1 MPGMATLVLLDGHSL
16 AYRAFYAL
24 PTDLATKAG
33 TVTNAVFGFTSMLV
47 KLLSDEKPE
56 YLAVAFDAPVR
67 TFRYDLDPEYK
78 AGRKETPDLFAS
90 QMPLIREV
98 LETMQVP
105 QLCVEGVEADDVI
118 ATLATRGAAEGLD
131 VIVVTGD
138 RDAFQLIEDPHI
150 KVLYNRRGVS
160 DYVLYDEA
168 GIAER
173 YLGVT
178 ARQYPQ
184 YAALRGDSSDN
195 LPGVPGI
202 GEKTAA
208 ALIVKYGDLDAVFEH
223 LDELPPRQRQNL
235 GEHKDRVLLNRTMTY
250 LRRDLELDFT
260 PGDLRQGP
268 WDPEAVR
275 TLFNQLEFRSLFA
288 RLPMA
293 MGESAPPAETDTME
307 CVVANL
313 GDVDEAARFLAGV
326 QAAGNRYVLEPR
338 FSGPV
343 GRSDLLGLAVASAD
357 SSATYLPA
365 HVLEAPAVVDAL
377 AALLGPG
384 GPPLVAHRVKELT
397 HGLRR
402 LPGAKRNSAIDVRT
416 LDLDTV
422 IAAYLLDPAEN
433 DYDLP
438 VLARRYLSLD
448 VSAGTAAGEGQL
460 DLDGNSGVEEA
471 GRRAAAVHRLAAAL
485 EEGMEARELTELYRT
500 VERPL
505 VRVLARMEE
514 AGVRVDVEFLREL
527 SIELTKECGELE
539 ARIHA
544 AAGERFA
551 VNSVP
556 QLRRILFE
564 KLGLTPVKKTK
575 TGPSTDADSL
585 QKMAADHPIVEEL
598 LRYREVEKLRNT
610 YADSLP
616 PLVGEDG
623 RIHGILNQT
632 VATTGRI
639 SSDSPNLQNIP
650 LRTPGGREFRRAFIP
665 AEGCELLMADYSQI
679 ELRLLAHLAHDPGL
693 IEAFRRDAD
702 VHTTTAAKVFGV
714 AEEAVA
720 PFQRRFAKVVNYGL
734 AYGME
739 AYGLGQRMD
748 IPTDQA
754 KEILDAYFASF
765 PNVKSFMESTVKEA
779 RSRGYTTT
787 LMGRRRLLPEL
798 SSDNFRIRQ
807 MGERMAQNAPVQG
820 GAADIFK
827 LAMVNL
833 DAELEERVM
842 RSRMVMTVHDE
853 VVLEVPHDEH
863 DDAVDLVKRVME
875 SVVSLEVPLKV
886 DMASGSTWADA
897 KG

>member
-1 MPGMATLVLLDGHSL
+1 MATLVLLDGHSL

-47 KLLSDEKPE
+47 KLMSEEKPE
-56 YLAVAFDAPVR
+56 YLAVAFDAPAR

-78 AGRKETPDLFAS
+78 AGRKETPQLFAS

-98 LETMQVP
+98 LETMEVP

-118 ATLATRGAAEGLD
+118 ATLATQAAAEGLD

-184 YAALRGDSSDN
+184 YAALRGDNSDN

-208 ALIVKYGDLDAVFEH
+208 ALIVKYGDLDSVFEH
-223 LDELPPRQRQNL
+223 LDELPPKQRQNL
-235 GEHKDRVLLNRTMTY
+235 TEHQERVLLNRTMTW
-250 LRRDLELDFT
+250 LRRDVELEFA
-260 PGDLRQGP
+260 PSDLRQGA
-268 WDPEAVR
+268 WDPEKVR

-293 MGESAPPAETDTME
+293 MGEAAPPAETDRLE
-307 CVVANL
+307 CVVASL
-313 GDVDEAARFLAGV
+313 GDPEEAARFLGEVASG
-326 QAAGNRYVLEPR
+326 GKRYVLEPR
-338 FSGPV
+338 FSATLGK
-343 GRSDLLGLAVASAD
+343 SDLLGLAVAVDDA
-357 SSATYLPA
+357 SATYLPA
-365 HVLEAPAVVDAL
+365 HVLEATVVVDAL
-377 AALLGPG
+377 AALLGSG
-384 GPPLVAHRVKELT
+384 GPPLVAHRVKDLT

-402 LPGAKRNSAIDVRT
+402 LPRGHRIDVRT
-416 LDLDTV
+416 LDLDSA
-422 IAAYLLDPAEN
+422 IAAYLLDPAETA
-433 DYDLP
+433 YELP
-438 VLARRYLSLD
+438 ELARRYLQLD
-448 VSAGTAAGEGQL
+448 VAAGTAAEEGQL
-460 DLDGNSGVEEA
+460 DLDGSSGVEEA
-471 GRRAAAVHRLAAAL
+471 GRRAAAVHRLAVAL
-485 EEGMEARELTELYRT
+485 EEGMAARELTELYQT
-500 VERPL
+500 IERPL

-514 AGVRVDVEFLREL
+514 AGVGVDLDFLREL
-527 SIELTKECGELE
+527 SVELTKECGELE
-539 ARIHA
+539 ARIYA
-544 AAGERFA
+544 AAGERFQ

-616 PLVGEDG
+616 PLVGPDG
-623 RIHGILNQT
+623 RIHGVFNQT

-639 SSDSPNLQNIP
+639 SSESPNLQNIP
-650 LRTPGGREFRRAFIP
+650 LRTPAGREFRRAFIP
-665 AEGCELLMADYSQI
+665 AEGCELLTADYSQI
-679 ELRLLAHLAHDPGL
+679 ELRLLAHLARDPGL
-693 IEAFRRDAD
+693 IEAFQRDAD
-702 VHTTTAAKVFGV
+702 VHTTTAARVFGV
-714 AEEAVA
+714 SEEEVA

-827 LAMVNL
+827 LAMVNV
-833 DAELEERVM
+833 DAELEERAM
-842 RSRMVMTVHDE
+842 GSRMVLTVHDE
-853 VVLEVPHDEH
+853 VVLEVPLEEH
-863 DDAVDLVKRVME
+863 AAAVELVRRVME
-875 SVVSLEVPLKV
+875 SAVTLDVPLKV
-886 DMASGSTWADA
+886 DIATGSTWADA

>member
-1 MPGMATLVLLDGHSL
+1 
-16 AYRAFYAL
+16 
-24 PTDLATKAG
+24 
-33 TVTNAVFGFTSMLV
+33 MLV

-56 YLAVAFDAPVR
+56 YLAVAFDAPAR

-98 LETMQVP
+98 LETMRVP

-118 ATLATRGAAEGLD
+118 ATLATQAAAEGMD

-160 DYVLYDEA
+160 DYVLYDEK

-184 YAALRGDSSDN
+184 YAALRGDHSDN

-208 ALIVKYGDLDAVFEH
+208 SLIVKYGDLDSVFEH
-223 LDELPPRQRQNL
+223 LDELPPKQRQNL
-235 GEHKDRVLLNRTMTY
+235 GEHKERVLLNRTMTY
-250 LRRDLELDFT
+250 LRRDVELEFA
-260 PGDLRQGP
+260 PSQLRQGA

-293 MGESAPPAETDTME
+293 MGEAAPPPETDTFE
-307 CVVANL
+307 CVVASL
-313 GDVDEAARFLAGV
+313 AEPAEAVRFLQEV
-326 QAAGNRYVLEPR
+326 NAAGKGYVIEPR
-338 FSGPV
+338 FAAAL
-343 GRSDLLGLAVASAD
+343 GRSDLLGLAVAVDD

-365 HVLEAPAVVDAL
+365 HVLETPAVVAAL
-377 AALLGPG
+377 ADLLGAG
-384 GPPLVAHRVKELT
+384 GPPLIVHRAKELT

-402 LPGAKRNSAIDVRT
+402 LPDSDIDIRT
-416 LDLDTV
+416 LDLDTAV
-422 IAAYLLDPAEN
+422 GAYLLDPAEST
-433 DYDLP
+433 YELP
-438 VLARRYLSLD
+438 DLARRYLQLE
-448 VSAGTAAGEGQL
+448 VTAGTAAAEGQL
-460 DLDGNSGVEEA
+460 DLDGSSGVEES
-471 GRRAAAVHRLAAAL
+471 GRRAAAVRRLAVAL
-485 EEGMEARELTELYRT
+485 EDGMAARELTELYRV

-514 AGVRVDVEFLREL
+514 IGVRVDLEFLREL
-527 SIELTKECGELE
+527 SVELTKECGELE
-539 ARIHA
+539 AKIHA
-544 AAGERFA
+544 CAGERFN
-551 VNSVP
+551 VNSTP
-556 QLRRILFE
+556 QLRTILFE
-564 KLGLTPVKKTK
+564 KLGLVPVKKTK

-585 QKMAADHPIVEEL
+585 QKMADKHPIVEDL

-610 YADSLP
+610 YADALP
-616 PLVGEDG
+616 PLVGPDG
-623 RIHGILNQT
+623 RIHSVLNQT
-632 VATTGRI
+632 VASTGRI
-639 SSDSPNLQNIP
+639 SAESPNLQNIP

-665 AEGCELLMADYSQI
+665 AEGCELLVADYSQI
-679 ELRLLAHLAHDPGL
+679 ELRLLAHLAKDPGL
-693 IEAFRRDAD
+693 IDAFQRDAD
-702 VHTTTAAKVFGV
+702 VHATTASKVFGV
-714 AEEAVA
+714 PEEEVA
-720 PFQRRFAKVVNYGL
+720 PFQRRFAKVVNFGL

-739 AYGLGQRMD
+739 AYGLAQRMD

-765 PNVKSFMESTVKEA
+765 PNVRSFMESTVKEA
-779 RSRGYTTT
+779 RARGYTTT

-798 SSDNFRIRQ
+798 ASDNFRIRQ

-820 GAADIFK
+820 GAADVFK

-833 DAELEERVM
+833 DTELEKRSM
-842 RSRMVMTVHDE
+842 GSRMVLTVHDE
-853 VVLEVPHDEH
+853 VVLEVPLEEHDE
-863 DDAVDLVKRVME
+863 AVALVRDVME
-875 SVVSLEVPLKV
+875 SVWLLDVPLKV
-886 DMASGSTWADA
+886 EIATGATWADA

>member
-1 MPGMATLVLLDGHSL
+1 MATLVLLDGHSL

-47 KLLSDEKPE
+47 KLLADEKPD

-118 ATLATRGAAEGLD
+118 ATLATQAAAEGID

-184 YAALRGDSSDN
+184 YAALRGDNSDN

-208 ALIVKYGDLDAVFEH
+208 SLIVKYGDLDAVFEH
-223 LDELPPRQRQNL
+223 LDELPPKQRQNL

-250 LRRDLELDFT
+250 LRRDVELEFA
-260 PGDLRQGP
+260 PADLRQGP

-288 RLPMA
+288 RLPLA
-293 MGESAPPAETDTME
+293 MGESAPPPEADRLE

-313 GDVDEAARFLAGV
+313 GEPAEAAQFLAGV
-326 QAAGNRYVLEPR
+326 AAAGKRFVLEPR
-338 FSGPV
+338 FSSTF
-343 GRSDLLGLAVASAD
+343 GRSDLLGLAVSVDD

-365 HVLEAPAVVDAL
+365 HVLEAPVVVEAL
-377 AALLGPG
+377 AALLGAG
-384 GPPLVAHRVKELT
+384 GPPLVAHRAKELT

-402 LPGAKRNSAIDVRT
+402 LPGAGGNRDSGIDVRT
-416 LDLDTV
+416 LDVDTAV
-422 IAAYLLDPAEN
+422 AAYLLDPAEEK
-433 DYDLP
+433 YDLP
-438 VLARRYLSLD
+438 ELARRYLSLD
-448 VSAGTAAGEGQL
+448 VGAGTTTEEGQL
-460 DLDGNSGVEEA
+460 DLDGSSGVEEA
-471 GRRAAAVHRLAAAL
+471 GRRAAAVLRLAVAL
-485 EEGMEARELTELYRT
+485 EEGMAARELTELYQT
-500 VERPL
+500 IERPL

-514 AGVRVDVEFLREL
+514 AGVRIDLEFLREL

-544 AAGERFA
+544 AAGERFN
-551 VNSVP
+551 VNSPP
-556 QLRRILFE
+556 QLGKILFD
-564 KLGLTPVKKTK
+564 KLGLTPVKKTR
-575 TGPSTDADSL
+575 TGQPSTDADSL
-585 QKMAADHPIVEEL
+585 QKMAADHPVVEEI
-598 LRYREVEKLRNT
+598 LRYREVEKLRGT
-610 YADSLP
+610 YADALP
-616 PLVGEDG
+616 PLVGPDG
-623 RIHGILNQT
+623 RIHGVFNQT

-639 SSDSPNLQNIP
+639 SSETPNLQNIP

-665 AEGCELLMADYSQI
+665 ADGCELLMADYSQI

-693 IEAFRRDAD
+693 IEAFQRDAD

-714 AEEAVA
+714 AEEDVA
-720 PFQRRFAKVVNYGL
+720 PFHRRFAKVVNYGL

-754 KEILDAYFASF
+754 REILDAYFASF

-779 RSRGYTTT
+779 RSRGYTAT

-833 DAELEERVM
+833 DAELESRAM
-842 RSRMVMTVHDE
+842 RSRMVLTVHDE
-853 VVLEVPHDEH
+853 VVLEVPFEEH
-863 DDAVDLVKRVME
+863 DAAVELVRSVME

-886 DMASGSTWADA
+886 DIAYGATWADA

>member
-56 YLAVAFDAPVR
+56 YVAVAFDAPAR

-78 AGRKETPDLFAS
+78 AGRKETPDLFAA

-118 ATLATRGAAEGLD
+118 ATLATQAAAEGVD

-184 YAALRGDSSDN
+184 YAALRGDNSDN

-208 ALIVKYGDLDAVFEH
+208 SLIVRYGDLDRVFEH
-223 LDELPPRQRQNL
+223 LDELPPKQRQNL

-250 LRRDLELDFT
+250 LRRDVELDFAPT
-260 PGDLRQGP
+260 DLRQGP

-293 MGESAPPAETDTME
+293 MGESAPPPETDKFE

-313 GDVDEAARFLAGV
+313 GDPEEAARYLAGV
-326 QAAGNRYVLEPR
+326 ASGGRRYVLEPR
-338 FSGPV
+338 FSGPP
-343 GRSDLLGLAVASAD
+343 GRSDLLGLAVALDD
-357 SSATYLPA
+357 SSATYLPT
-365 HVLEAPAVVDAL
+365 HVLEAPVVVDAL
-377 AALLGPG
+377 AGLLGPG
-384 GPPLVAHRVKELT
+384 GPPLVAHQVKELT

-402 LPGAKRNSAIDVRT
+402 LPGGRKIDPRT

-422 IAAYLLDPAEN
+422 IAAYLLDPAEK
-433 DYDLP
+433 DYKLP
-438 VLARRYLSLD
+438 DLARRYLSLD
-448 VSAGTAAGEGQL
+448 LAAGTPAEEGQL
-460 DLDGNSGVEEA
+460 DLDGSSGVEET
-471 GRRAAAVHRLAAAL
+471 GRRAAAVHRLAVAL
-485 EEGMEARELTELYRT
+485 EEGMAARELTELYQT

-505 VRVLARMEE
+505 VRVLTRMEE
-514 AGVRVDVEFLREL
+514 AGVRVDLEFLREL
-527 SIELTKECGELE
+527 SVELTKECGELE

-544 AAGERFA
+544 AAGERFTI
-551 VNSVP
+551 NSVP
-556 QLRRILFE
+556 QLRKILFE
-564 KLGLTPVKKTK
+564 KLGLTPVKRTK

-598 LRYREVEKLRNT
+598 LRYREVEKLRSI
-610 YADSLP
+610 YADALP
-616 PLVGEDG
+616 PLAGPDG
-623 RIHGILNQT
+623 RIHAILNQT
-632 VATTGRI
+632 EATTGRI
-639 SSDSPNLQNIP
+639 SSESPNLQNIP
-650 LRTPGGREFRRAFIP
+650 LRTASGREFRRAFIP
-665 AEGCELLMADYSQI
+665 AEGCELLVADYSQI
-679 ELRLLAHLAHDPGL
+679 ELRLLAHLAKDPGL

-702 VHTTTAAKVFGV
+702 VHATTAAKVFGV
-714 AEEAVA
+714 PEEEVA

-754 KEILDAYFASF
+754 REILDAYFASF

-833 DAELEERVM
+833 DAELEQRSM
-842 RSRMVMTVHDE
+842 RSRMVLTVHDE
-853 VVLEVPHDEH
+853 VVLEVPLDEH
-863 DDAVDLVKRVME
+863 DAAVELVRRVME
-875 SVVSLEVPLKV
+875 SVVTLEVPLRV
-886 DMASGSTWADA
+886 DIAYGPTWADA

>member
-1 MPGMATLVLLDGHSL
+1 MATIVLLDGHSL

-47 KLLSDEKPE
+47 KLLADEKPE

-78 AGRKETPDLFAS
+78 AGRKETPDLFAA

-118 ATLATRGAAEGLD
+118 ATLATRAAAEGID

-184 YAALRGDSSDN
+184 YAALRGDNSDN

-208 ALIVKYGDLDAVFEH
+208 ALIVKYGDLDGVLDH
-223 LDELPPRQRQNL
+223 LDELPPKQRQNL
-235 GEHKDRVLLNRTMTY
+235 GEHKDRVLLNRTMTW
-250 LRRDLELDFT
+250 LRRDVELEYAPT
-260 PGDLRQGP
+260 DLRQGP

-293 MGESAPPAETDTME
+293 MGEAAPPPETDALE
-307 CVVANL
+307 CDVTTL
-313 GDVDEAARFLAGV
+313 GDADQAARFLGEV
-326 QAAGNRYVLEPR
+326 LAAGERYVLEAR
-338 FSGPV
+338 FSGAV
-343 GRSDLLGLAVASAD
+343 GRSELLGLAVARD
-357 SSATYLPA
+357 DATAAYLPA
-365 HVLEAPAVVDAL
+365 HVLEAPAVVAAL
-377 AALLGPG
+377 AGLVGPG
-384 GPPLVAHRVKELT
+384 GPPLVTHRGKELM

-402 LPGAKRNSAIDVRT
+402 LPGAKGDGGSVIDVRT
-416 LDLDTV
+416 LDLDTAV
-422 IAAYLLDPAEN
+422 GAYLLDPAEAH
-433 DYDLP
+433 YELP
-438 VLARRYLSLD
+438 ELARRYLSLD
-448 VSAGTAAGEGQL
+448 VAAGTAAAEGTL
-460 DLDGNSGVEEA
+460 DLDGSSGVEEA
-471 GRRAAAVHRLAAAL
+471 GRRAAAVHRLAAAV
-485 EEGMEARELTELYRT
+485 EEGMEARELTEVYRT

-514 AGVRVDVEFLREL
+514 AGVRVDLEFLKEL
-527 SIELTKECGELE
+527 SVELTKECGELE
-539 ARIHA
+539 TRIHA

-556 QLRRILFE
+556 QLRKILFE

-585 QKMAADHPIVEEL
+585 QKMAADHPIVEDL

-610 YADSLP
+610 YADALP
-616 PLVGEDG
+616 PLVGPDG
-623 RIHGILNQT
+623 RIHSVLNQT

-639 SSDSPNLQNIP
+639 SAESPNLQNIP

-665 AEGCELLMADYSQI
+665 AEGCELLVADYSQI
-679 ELRLLAHLAHDPGL
+679 ELRLLAHLAKDPGL

-702 VHTTTAAKVFGV
+702 VHATTASKVFGV
-714 AEEAVA
+714 PEAEVA
-720 PFQRRFAKVVNYGL
+720 PFQRRFAKVVNFGL

-739 AYGLGQRMD
+739 AYGLAQRMD
-748 IPTDQA
+748 IATDQA

-779 RSRGYTTT
+779 RARGYTTT

-833 DAELEERVM
+833 DAELEGRGM
-842 RSRMVMTVHDE
+842 RSRMVLTVHDE
-853 VVLEVPHDEH
+853 VVLEVPTEEH
-863 DDAVDLVKRVME
+863 ETALEVVRRVME
-875 SVVSLEVPLKV
+875 SVWPLDVPLKV
-886 DMASGSTWADA
+886 EMATGMTWADT
-897 KG
+897 KD

>member
-1 MPGMATLVLLDGHSL
+1 MATLVLLDGHSL

-56 YLAVAFDAPVR
+56 YLAVAFDAPAR

-78 AGRKETPDLFAS
+78 AGRKETPDLFAA

-118 ATLATRGAAEGLD
+118 ATLATRAAAEGID

-184 YAALRGDSSDN
+184 YAALRGDNSDN

-208 ALIVKYGDLDAVFEH
+208 ALIVKYGDLDAVFDH
-223 LDELPPRQRQNL
+223 LDELPPKQRQNL
-235 GEHKDRVLLNRTMTY
+235 GEHQDRVLLNRTMTY
-250 LRRDLELDFT
+250 LRRDVELEFE
-260 PGDLRQGP
+260 PIDLRQGA

-293 MGESAPPAETDTME
+293 MGESAPPPETDRLE

-313 GDVDEAARFLAGV
+313 GEVDEAAAFLAEV
-326 QAAGNRYVLEPR
+326 KAAGARYALEPR
-338 FSGPV
+338 FAGVP
-343 GRSDLLGLAVASAD
+343 GRSELLGLAVARSEDA
-357 SSATYLPA
+357 ATYLPA
-365 HVLEAPAVVDAL
+365 HVLDAPTVVEAL
-377 AALLGPG
+377 AQLLAAE
-384 GPPLVAHRVKELT
+384 GPPLVGHRVKELT

-402 LPGAKRNSAIDVRT
+402 LPGAKGNGHGAVDVRT
-416 LDLDTV
+416 LDVDTAV
-422 IAAYLLDPAEN
+422 AAYLLDPADTTYE
-433 DYDLP
+433 LP
-438 VLARRYLSLD
+438 ELARRYLSLD
-448 VSAGTAAGEGQL
+448 VAAGTAAEEGQL
-460 DLDGNSGVEEA
+460 DLDGSSGVEEA
-471 GRRAAAVHRLAAAL
+471 GRRAAAVHRLAIAL
-485 EEGMEARELTELYRT
+485 EDGLAARELTELYRT

-514 AGVRVDVEFLREL
+514 AGVRVDLDFLRDL
-527 SIELTKECGELE
+527 SVELTKECGELE
-539 ARIHA
+539 SRIHA

-610 YADSLP
+610 YADALP
-616 PLVGEDG
+616 PLVGPDG
-623 RIHGILNQT
+623 RIHSVLNQT

-639 SSDSPNLQNIP
+639 SAESPNLQNIP

-665 AEGCELLMADYSQI
+665 ADGCELLVADYSQI
-679 ELRLLAHLAHDPGL
+679 ELRLLAHLAKDPGL

-702 VHTTTAAKVFGV
+702 VHATTASKVFGV
-714 AEEAVA
+714 PEAEVA
-720 PFQRRFAKVVNYGL
+720 PFQRRFAKVVNFGL

-739 AYGLGQRMD
+739 AYGLAQRMD
-748 IPTDQA
+748 IPTEQA
-754 KEILDAYFASF
+754 REILDAYFASF
-765 PNVKSFMESTVKEA
+765 PNVRSFMDSTVKEA
-779 RSRGYTTT
+779 RARGYTTT

-798 SSDNFRIRQ
+798 ASDNFRIRQ

-833 DAELEERVM
+833 DAELEERGM
-842 RSRMVMTVHDE
+842 RSRMVLTVHDE
-853 VVLEVPHDEH
+853 VVLEVPLGEH
-863 DDAVDLVKRVME
+863 DAAIETVRRVME
-875 SVVSLEVPLKV
+875 SVWPLDVPLKV
-886 DMASGSTWADA
+886 EISTGMTWADA
-897 KG
+897 KD

>member
-47 KLLSDEKPE
+47 KLMSEEKPE

-78 AGRKETPDLFAS
+78 AGRKETPSLFAS

-118 ATLATRGAAEGLD
+118 ATLATQGAAEGLD

-184 YAALRGDSSDN
+184 YAALRGDNSDN

-223 LDELPPRQRQNL
+223 LDDLPPKQRQNL
-235 GEHKDRVLLNRTMTY
+235 GEHKERVLLNRTMTW
-250 LRRDLELDFT
+250 LRRDVELEFAIS
-260 PGDLRQGP
+260 DLRQGA

-293 MGESAPPAETDTME
+293 MGEAAPPPETDTFE

-313 GDVDEAARFLAGV
+313 GEPEEAARFLGEV
-326 QAAGNRYVLEPR
+326 AAGGKRYVLEPR
-338 FSGPV
+338 FSAAL
-343 GRSDLLGLAVASAD
+343 GRSDLLGMAVAVDDA
-357 SSATYLPA
+357 SATYLPA
-365 HVLEAPAVVDAL
+365 HVLEAPVVVEAL
-377 AALLGPG
+377 AGLLGPG

-402 LPGAKRNSAIDVRT
+402 LPGGQAIDVRT
-416 LDLDTV
+416 LDLDTA
-422 IAAYLLDPAEN
+422 IAAYLLDPAETA
-433 DYDLP
+433 YELP
-438 VLARRYLSLD
+438 ELARRYLSLD
-448 VSAGTAAGEGQL
+448 VSAGTAAAEGQL

-471 GRRAAAVHRLAAAL
+471 GRRAAAVHRLAVAL
-485 EEGMEARELTELYRT
+485 EEGMAARELTEVYQT

-514 AGVRVDVEFLREL
+514 AGIGVDTEFLREL
-527 SIELTKECGELE
+527 SVELTKECGELE

-544 AAGERFA
+544 AAGERFQI
-551 VNSVP
+551 NSVP

-598 LRYREVEKLRNT
+598 LRFREVEKLRNT

-616 PLVGEDG
+616 PLVGPDG
-623 RIHGILNQT
+623 RIHGIFNQT

-639 SSDSPNLQNIP
+639 SSESPNLQNIP

-693 IEAFRRDAD
+693 IEAFQRDAD

-714 AEEAVA
+714 PEAEVA

-765 PNVKSFMESTVKEA
+765 PNVRSFMEGTVKEA

-833 DAELEERVM
+833 DAELEARAM
-842 RSRMVMTVHDE
+842 RSKMVLTVHDE
-853 VVLEVPHDEH
+853 VVLEVPLEEH
-863 DDAVDLVKRVME
+863 DAAVEVVREVME
-875 SVVSLEVPLKV
+875 SVVTLEVPLRV
-886 DMASGSTWADA
+886 DIATGSTWADA

>member
-1 MPGMATLVLLDGHSL
+1 MATLVLLDGHSL

-56 YLAVAFDAPVR
+56 YLAVAFDAPAR

-98 LETMQVP
+98 LETLQVP

-118 ATLATRGAAEGLD
+118 ATLATQGAAEGMD

-184 YAALRGDSSDN
+184 YAALRGDNSDN

-208 ALIVKYGDLDAVFEH
+208 SLIVKYGDLDAVFDH
-223 LDELPPRQRQNL
+223 LDDLPPKQRQNL
-235 GEHKDRVLLNRTMTY
+235 GEHKERVLLNRTMTW
-250 LRRDLELDFT
+250 LRRDVELEYA
-260 PGDLRQGP
+260 PAELRQGP

-275 TLFNQLEFRSLFA
+275 TLFNQLEFRSLFS

-293 MGESAPPAETDTME
+293 MGEAAPPPETDAME
-307 CVVANL
+307 CVVDNLGEPEAAVRFL
-313 GDVDEAARFLAGV
+313 GDVAAQGV
-326 QAAGNRYVLEPR
+326 RYVLEGR
-338 FSGPV
+338 FSAAL
-343 GRSDLLGLAVASAD
+343 GRSDLLGLAVAVDDAR
-357 SSATYLPA
+357 ATYLPA
-365 HVLEAPAVVDAL
+365 HVLETPAVVAAL

-384 GPPLVAHRVKELT
+384 GPPLVAHRAKELA

-402 LPGAKRNSAIDVRT
+402 LPGAGGQEGTAIDVRT
-416 LDLDTV
+416 LDLDTAV
-422 IAAYLLDPAEN
+422 AAYLLDPAEN
-433 DYDLP
+433 TYELP
-438 VLARRYLSLD
+438 DLARRYLQLD
-448 VSAGTAAGEGQL
+448 VAAGTAAAEGTL

-471 GRRAAAVHRLAAAL
+471 GRRAAAVYRLAVAL
-485 EEGMEARELTELYRT
+485 EDGLAARELTELYQT

-505 VRVLARMEE
+505 VRVLTRMEE
-514 AGVRVDVEFLREL
+514 AGVGVDLDFLREL
-527 SIELTKECGELE
+527 SVELTKQCGELE
-539 ARIHA
+539 AKIHA
-544 AAGERFA
+544 SAGERFN
-551 VNSVP
+551 VNSTP
-556 QLRRILFE
+556 QLRTILFD

-585 QKMAADHPIVEEL
+585 QKMADKHPIVEDL

-610 YADSLP
+610 YADALP
-616 PLVGEDG
+616 PLVGPDG
-623 RIHGILNQT
+623 RIHSVLNQT
-632 VATTGRI
+632 VASTGRI
-639 SSDSPNLQNIP
+639 SAESPNLQNIP
-650 LRTPGGREFRRAFIP
+650 LRSPGGREFRRAFIP
-665 AEGCELLMADYSQI
+665 ADGCELLVADYSQI
-679 ELRLLAHLAHDPGL
+679 ELRLLAHLAKDPGL
-693 IEAFRRDAD
+693 IEAFQRDAD
-702 VHTTTAAKVFGV
+702 VHSTTASKVFGV
-714 AEEAVA
+714 PEAEVA
-720 PFQRRFAKVVNYGL
+720 PFQRRFAKVVNFGL

-739 AYGLGQRMD
+739 AYGLAQRMD

-754 KEILDAYFASF
+754 KEILDAYFVSF
-765 PNVKSFMESTVKEA
+765 PNVRSFMESTVKEA
-779 RSRGYTTT
+779 RAKGYTTT

-798 SSDNFRIRQ
+798 ASDNFRIRQ

-833 DAELEERVM
+833 DAELERRAM
-842 RSRMVMTVHDE
+842 RARMVLTVHDE
-853 VVLEVPHDEH
+853 VVLEVPFDEH
-863 DDAVDLVKRVME
+863 DVAIELVREVME
-875 SVVSLEVPLKV
+875 SVWPLDVPLKV
-886 DMASGSTWADA
+886 EIATGATWADA
-897 KG
+897 KA

>member
-1 MPGMATLVLLDGHSL
+1 MRGMATLVLLDGHSL

-47 KLLSDEKPE
+47 KLMSDEKPE
-56 YLAVAFDAPVR
+56 YMAVAFDAPAR
-67 TFRYDLDPEYK
+67 TFRYELDPEYK
-78 AGRKETPDLFAS
+78 AGRKETPQLFAS

-118 ATLATRGAAEGLD
+118 ATLATKAAAEGLD

-184 YAALRGDSSDN
+184 YAALRGDNSDN

-208 ALIVKYGDLDAVFEH
+208 TLIVKYGDLDAVFEH
-223 LDELPPRQRQNL
+223 LDELPPKQRQNL
-235 GEHKDRVLLNRTMTY
+235 AEHRERVLLNRTMTF
-250 LRRDLELDFT
+250 LRRDLELDFEPT
-260 PGDLRQGP
+260 DLRQGA

-293 MGESAPPAETDTME
+293 MGESAPPPEADVLE
-307 CVVANL
+307 CVVATL
-313 GDVDEAARFLAGV
+313 GEADEAARFLGDVA
-326 QAAGNRYVLEPR
+326 AAGQRYVIEPR
-338 FSGPV
+338 FAGV
-343 GRSDLLGLAVASAD
+343 IGRSELLGLAVARDDSA
-357 SSATYLPA
+357 AYYLPA
-365 HVLEAPAVVDAL
+365 HVLEATVVVDAL
-377 AALLGPG
+377 ADLVRLG
-384 GPPLVAHRVKELT
+384 GPPLVAHRGKELM

-402 LPGAKRNSAIDVRT
+402 LPGGDVIDVRT
-416 LDLDTV
+416 LDVDTAV
-422 IAAYLLDPAEN
+422 AAYLLDPAEST
-433 DYDLP
+433 YELP
-438 VLARRYLSLD
+438 DLARRYLQLD
-448 VSAGTAAGEGQL
+448 VAAGTAAAEGTL
-460 DLDGNSGVEEA
+460 DLDGSSGVEEA
-471 GRRAAAVHRLAAAL
+471 GRRAAAVHRLAVAL
-485 EEGMEARELTELYRT
+485 EDGMAARELTDLYRR

-514 AGVRVDVEFLREL
+514 AGVRVDLEFLQEL
-527 SIELTKECGELE
+527 SVELTKECGELE
-539 ARIHA
+539 TRIHA
-544 AAGERFA
+544 AAGERFN
-551 VNSVP
+551 VNSTP
-556 QLRRILFE
+556 QLRLILFE

-610 YADSLP
+610 YADALP
-616 PLVGEDG
+616 PLVGPDG
-623 RIHGILNQT
+623 RIHSVLNQT

-639 SSDSPNLQNIP
+639 SAESPNLQNIP

-665 AEGCELLMADYSQI
+665 AEGCELLVADYSQI
-679 ELRLLAHLAHDPGL
+679 ELRLLAHLAKDPGL
-693 IEAFRRDAD
+693 IEAFQRDAD
-702 VHTTTAAKVFGV
+702 VHATTASKVFGV
-714 AEEAVA
+714 PESEVA
-720 PFQRRFAKVVNYGL
+720 PFQRRFAKVVNFGL

-739 AYGLGQRMD
+739 AYGLAQRMD
-748 IPTDQA
+748 IPTEQA
-754 KEILDAYFASF
+754 REILDAYFASF
-765 PNVKSFMESTVKEA
+765 PNVRSFMESTVKEA

-833 DAELEERVM
+833 DAELEARGM
-842 RSRMVMTVHDE
+842 RSRMVLTVHDE
-853 VVLEVPHDEH
+853 VVLEVPLEEH
-863 DDAVDLVKRVME
+863 DAAVEVVRRVME
-875 SVVSLEVPLKV
+875 SVWPLDVPLKV
-886 DMASGSTWADA
+886 EIATGPTWADA
-897 KG
+897 KD

>member
-78 AGRKETPDLFAS
+78 AGRKETPSLFAS

-98 LETMQVP
+98 LETMRVP

-118 ATLATRGAAEGLD
+118 ATLATQAAAEGLD

-168 GIAER
+168 GIVER

-184 YAALRGDSSDN
+184 YAALRGDNSDN

-208 ALIVKYGDLDAVFEH
+208 SLIVKYGDLDAVFEH
-223 LDELPPRQRQNL
+223 LDELPPKQRQNL
-235 GEHKDRVLLNRTMTY
+235 AEHKDRVLLNRTMTY
-250 LRRDLELDFT
+250 LRRDVELEYA
-260 PGDLRQGP
+260 PGDLRQGA

-293 MGESAPPAETDTME
+293 MGEAAPPPETDTFE

-313 GDVDEAARFLAGV
+313 GDVGEAAAFLAGV
-326 QAAGNRYVLEPR
+326 RSAGRRYVLEPR
-338 FSGPV
+338 FSGAA
-343 GRSDLLGLAVASAD
+343 GRSDPLGLAVASDD

-377 AALLGPG
+377 AALVAPG

-402 LPGAKRNSAIDVRT
+402 LPGGQKIDVRT

-422 IAAYLLDPAEN
+422 IAAYLLDPAETA
-433 DYDLP
+433 YELAE
-438 VLARRYLSLD
+438 LARRYLALD
-448 VSAGTAAGEGQL
+448 VSAGTAADEGQL
-460 DLDGNSGVEEA
+460 DLDGNTGVDEA
-471 GRRAAAVHRLAAAL
+471 GRRAAAVHRLAVAL
-485 EEGMEARELTELYRT
+485 EEGLEARELTELYRT

-514 AGVRVDVEFLREL
+514 AGVRIDVDFLREL
-527 SIELTKECGELE
+527 SVELTKECGELE

-544 AAGERFA
+544 AAGERFQ

-598 LRYREVEKLRNT
+598 LRFREVEKLRNT

-616 PLVGEDG
+616 PLVGPDG

-665 AEGCELLMADYSQI
+665 ADGCELLMADYSQI

-693 IEAFRRDAD
+693 IEAFQRDAD

-714 AEEAVA
+714 AEAEVA

-765 PNVKSFMESTVKEA
+765 PNVKSFMETTVKEA
-779 RSRGYTTT
+779 RARGYTTT

-833 DAELEERVM
+833 DAELEERGM

-853 VVLEVPHDEH
+853 VVLEVPFDEH
-863 DDAVDLVKRVME
+863 DAAAELVRRVME
-875 SVVSLEVPLKV
+875 SVVTLEVPLRV
-886 DMASGSTWADA
+886 DIATGSTWADA